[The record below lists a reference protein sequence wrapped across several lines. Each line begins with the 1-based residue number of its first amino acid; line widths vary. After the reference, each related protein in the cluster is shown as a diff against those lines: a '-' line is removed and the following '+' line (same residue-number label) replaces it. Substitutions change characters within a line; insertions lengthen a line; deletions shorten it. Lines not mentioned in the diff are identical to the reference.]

1 MAQYLSSKEL
11 FLKTLLRNG
20 SLSSY
25 QTDNTLYLSATIEE
39 KHGHE
44 RYGADGIVFHKDT
57 IILISSMIIM
67 IFVGKSHQQ
76 LIEFLYQLTIKH
88 R

>member
-1 MAQYLSSKEL
+1 MAKYLSNKEL
-11 FLKTLLRNG
+11 FFKTLLRNG

-25 QTDNTLYLSATIEE
+25 QTDDSLYLSATVEE

-67 IFVGKSHQQ
+67 IFVGKSHKQ
-76 LIEFLYQLTIKH
+76 LIELLYH
-88 R
+88 

>member
-1 MAQYLSSKEL
+1 MAQYLSNKEL

-20 SLSSY
+20 SLNSY
-25 QTDNTLYLSATIEE
+25 QTDDSLYFSATVEE

-67 IFVGKSHQQ
+67 IFVGKSHQ
-76 LIEFLYQLTIKH
+76 
-88 R
+88 

>member
-1 MAQYLSSKEL
+1 MDHYPSNIEFS
-11 FLKTLLRNG
+11 LKTLSRNG
-20 SLSSY
+20 SKSYLEPTGDSSIWPE
-25 QTDNTLYLSATIEE
+25 TVEG

-67 IFVGKSHQQ
+67 IIVGK
-76 LIEFLYQLTIKH
+76 L
-88 R
+88 

>member
-1 MAQYLSSKEL
+1 MPRQNAMENSSTINE
-11 FLKTLLRNG
+11 
-20 SLSSY
+20 
-25 QTDNTLYLSATIEE
+25 NTYVQANVEG

-67 IFVGKSHQQ
+67 IIVGKPWRTVI
-76 LIEFLYQLTIKH
+76 LFL
-88 R
+88 

>member
-1 MAQYLSSKEL
+1 MDDQYPSNKEL
-11 FLKTLLRNG
+11 NFKTLSRNG
-20 SLSSY
+20 SKSY
-25 QTDNTLYLSATIEE
+25 FEDTSDRSLLPETVEE

-67 IFVGKSHQQ
+67 IFVGK
-76 LIEFLYQLTIKH
+76 
-88 R
+88 

>member
-1 MAQYLSSKEL
+1 MENSSTINE
-11 FLKTLLRNG
+11 
-20 SLSSY
+20 
-25 QTDNTLYLSATIEE
+25 NTYVQANVEG

-67 IFVGKSHQQ
+67 IIVGKP
-76 LIEFLYQLTIKH
+76 
-88 R
+88 

>member
-1 MAQYLSSKEL
+1 MEHHPKSIEIH
-11 FLKTLLRNG
+11 LKTLFRNG
-20 SLSSY
+20 SIN
-25 QTDNTLYLSATIEE
+25 TDYTNDDLFLTATAEG

-67 IFVGKSHQQ
+67 IIVGKSH
-76 LIEFLYQLTIKH
+76 LCYMNSFYWC
-88 R
+88 

>member
-1 MAQYLSSKEL
+1 MEFQPHNDILNRTVQLSQIYRE
-11 FLKTLLRNG
+11 N
-20 SLSSY
+20 SSIL
-25 QTDNTLYLSATIEE
+25 NENSIIPAHIEG

-67 IFVGKSHQQ
+67 IIVGK
-76 LIEFLYQLTIKH
+76 L
-88 R
+88 

>member
-1 MAQYLSSKEL
+1 MAQYLSNKEL
-11 FLKTLLRNG
+11 FLKTLFRNG
-20 SLSSY
+20 SLDSY
-25 QTDNTLYLSATIEE
+25 QTDDSLYLSATVEE

-67 IFVGKSHQQ
+67 IFVGKSQQ
-76 LIEFLYQLTIKH
+76 LIECLYCQLLII
-88 R
+88 

>member
-1 MAQYLSSKEL
+1 MEQYPNGEETS
-11 FLKTLLRNG
+11 LKTLFRNN
-20 SLSSY
+20 SINSY
-25 QTDNTLYLSATIEE
+25 HIDEKLFTSTTFEG

-67 IFVGKSHQQ
+67 IIVGKSN
-76 LIEFLYQLTIKH
+76 K
-88 R
+88 

>member
-1 MAQYLSSKEL
+1 MEFRSDNDILNRTVELRQIYKENSSILNEKSISP
-11 FLKTLLRNG
+11 TH
-20 SLSSY
+20 
-25 QTDNTLYLSATIEE
+25 IEG

-67 IFVGKSHQQ
+67 IIVGK
-76 LIEFLYQLTIKH
+76 L
-88 R
+88 